1 VPAVVGEILAGVILG
16 PAILNYIQPSAI
28 FSSISEISLFF
39 IILYIGIEA
48 TTDTFR
54 AGFGKSII
62 LTMTSFII
70 PVLIMIY
77 ISFDF
82 LSLNITE
89 SIVLS
94 IAIGVPSISIISVLL
109 KDNGILKMNA
119 GNLILASVILSDIIA
134 LAVTSISLDPKKIYV
149 EVPGIVI
156 FLVLVV
162 LIDRT
167 IRKNSDRVMGF
178 FDRIHAME
186 RGEKIIFG
194 AIIVGALFVSLLFEL
209 IGVTYVLGAFFAGM
223 LISDVVLGEDLNG
236 KVKRT
241 LSRLNDSFFIPIF
254 FSIAGLDATIP
265 GGGYVKILVV
275 LVLLSAGIGGTL
287 NYLASKKMIRQIRPR
302 MTMGILGSRGAI
314 GIIVASLA
322 LYQPG
327 ISTPGRS
334 ISASLYSVAIFG
346 ILILSIAF
354 ASLVRKEDVVDA
366 SDSDN

>member
-1 VPAVVGEILAGVILG
+1 MGEILAGVILG

-54 AGFGKSII
+54 AGMGKSIL
-62 LTMTSFII
+62 LTLTSFII
-70 PVLIMIY
+70 PVSLMIY
-77 ISFDF
+77 VSFMF
-82 LSLNITE
+82 LGLDLIQ

-94 IAIGVPSISIISVLL
+94 VAIGVPSISIISVLL
-109 KDNGILKMNA
+109 KDNNMLKINA

-134 LAVTSISLDPKKIYV
+134 LAVTSISLAPNKIYV
-149 EVPGIVI
+149 EVPGII
-156 FLVLVV
+156 FFLVIVV
-162 LIDRT
+162 AIDHT
-167 IRKNSDRVMGF
+167 VRKNSDRVMGF

-186 RGEKIIFG
+186 RGEKIVFG
-194 AIIVGALFVSLLFEL
+194 AVIVGALFVSLLFEL
-209 IGVTYVLGAFFAGM
+209 IGVTYVLGAFFAGI

-236 KVKRT
+236 KLKRT

-254 FSIAGLDATIP
+254 FSIAGLEATIP
-265 GGGYVKILVV
+265 GEGDIKILSV

-287 NYLASKKMIRQIRPR
+287 TYLVSRKTIREIKPR
-302 MTMGILGSRGAI
+302 ATTGVLGSRGAI

-334 ISASLYSVAIFG
+334 ISSSLYSVAIFG
-346 ILILSIAF
+346 ILILSIGF
-354 ASLVRKEDVVDA
+354 ASLVRKQDTVN
-366 SDSDN
+366 DSQTSG